1 VRINVTIPR
10 IRFRID
16 FGRAAAVGPGKI
28 ALLEQIQGTGSL
40 SQAARELK
48 MSYRRAWL
56 LLDSL
61 NNSFE
66 ERVVSSSIG
75 GRHGGGAE
83 LTPFGRSL
91 ILAYRRFESSMQ
103 RQAERH
109 FRSLAVRLDQGHK
122 PPRTQPKVRL
132 SAR

>member
-1 VRINVTIPR
+1 MTMPR
-10 IRFRID
+10 VRFRID

-40 SQAARELK
+40 SQAARDLK

-75 GRHGGGAE
+75 GRRGGGAE
-83 LTPFGRSL
+83 LTAFGRSL
-91 ILAYRRFESSMQ
+91 ILAYRRFESMMQ
-103 RQAERH
+103 RQAVRH
-109 FRSLAVRLDQGHK
+109 FRSLHVRKDQGHK
-122 PPRTQPKVRL
+122 PPKALPKVRL
-132 SAR
+132 SAH

>member
-1 VRINVTIPR
+1 VTIPR

-16 FGRAAAVGPGKI
+16 FGRDAAIGPGKI

-40 SQAARELK
+40 SQAARDLK

-61 NNSFE
+61 NSSFE
-66 ERVVSSSIG
+66 ERVVASSIG
-75 GRHGGGAE
+75 GRDGGGAK

-91 ILAYRRFESSMQ
+91 ILAYRRFELIMQ
-103 RQAERH
+103 RRAERH
-109 FRSLAVRLDQGHK
+109 FRPLAVRLGEGRK
-122 PPRTQPKVRL
+122 PPGTKAKLRL
-132 SAR
+132 SAL

>member
-1 VRINVTIPR
+1 
-10 IRFRID
+10 
-16 FGRAAAVGPGKI
+16 
-28 ALLEQIQGTGSL
+28 
-40 SQAARELK
+40 

-75 GRHGGGAE
+75 GHHGGGAE
-83 LTPFGRSL
+83 LTAFGRSL
-91 ILAYRRFESSMQ
+91 ILAYRRFELMMQ

-109 FRSLAVRLDQGHK
+109 FRSLAVRLDLGSK
-122 PPRTQPKVRL
+122 PPKTQPKVRL

>member
-1 VRINVTIPR
+1 MTIPL

-16 FGRAAAVGPGKI
+16 FGRAAAIGPGKI

-40 SQAARELK
+40 SQAARDLK

-61 NNSFE
+61 NNSFDD
-66 ERVVSSSIG
+66 RVVSSSIG

-91 ILAYRRFESSMQ
+91 ILAYRRFEMRIQ
-103 RQAERH
+103 REAERH
-109 FRSLAVRLDQGHK
+109 FKSLAVRLDQEHK
-122 PPRTQPKVRL
+122 PLETRSKVRL
-132 SAR
+132 SAL